1 MKPLDQCRLYTFIDE
16 AYRRQRGYRDL
27 AKALCDGGAD
37 VIQLRMKGKGHEVIT
52 QAAELIAPVTETYQV
67 HLVIN
72 DCLEAA
78 SRLPHPF
85 LHLGQEDFFDAGY
98 QSTQQLKQTQ
108 SQRKC
113 LQ

>member
-1 MKPLDQCRLYTFIDE
+1 LKPLDQCRLYTFIDE
-16 AYRRQRGYRDL
+16 AYRRQRDYRDL

-72 DCLEAA
+72 DCLEVHQACLTP
-78 SRLPHPF
+78 SRIWARRIFSMLDTKALNNSSNPI
-85 LHLGQEDFFDAGY
+85 EV
-98 QSTQQLKQTQ
+98 SI
-108 SQRKC
+108 
-113 LQ
+113 